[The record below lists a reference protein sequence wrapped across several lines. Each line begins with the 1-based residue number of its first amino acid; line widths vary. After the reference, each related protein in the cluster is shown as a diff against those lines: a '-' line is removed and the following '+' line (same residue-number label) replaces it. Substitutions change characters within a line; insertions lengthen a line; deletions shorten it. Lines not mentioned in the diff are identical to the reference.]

1 MTLFAKLKS
10 KQQPIKAERKFPKT
24 QWLEPRVMVDAEF
37 RGTTGE
43 GLLRHPAFKGVRQDL
58 MD

>member
-10 KQQPIKAERKFPKT
+10 SKQPIKERKFPKA
-24 QWLEPRVMVDAEF
+24 QWLEPRVIVDAEY

-58 MD
+58 ME